1 MTIFRPCI
9 DLHDGRVK
17 QIVGGSLRDDGA
29 PRTNFVS
36 AHGAAHYAALYRRE
50 GLTGGHVILLGPG
63 NETAAREALAAWPGG
78 LQVGGGVSPANA
90 RAWLD
95 AGASHVIVTSWLF
108 PDGALSLDR
117 LRELSALTG
126 PGKLVIDLSCRRVAS
141 TPSTAPVASPP
152 STSSASA
159 PSSPPDAVPVST
171 PRWNVATNRWQTVTD
186 VTLDRTLFET
196 LDPYC
201 AEYLIHAADVEG
213 LRQGLDWDLVAHLST
228 LTERPLTYAGGA
240 SSLTDLER
248 MAQASGGRMDLTIG
262 SALDIF
268 GGSEVSLT
276 DCIAFNRSQ
285 GQAGEQVEESASG
298 PSAAGS
304 SPSDTGG

>member
-1 MTIFRPCI
+1 MTLFRPCI

-36 AHGAAHYAALYRRE
+36 EQGAAWYADLYRRE

-90 RAWLD
+90 QAWLD

-108 PDGALSLDR
+108 PEGRLSLER
-117 LRELSALTG
+117 LRELSGAIG
-126 PGKLVIDLSCRRVAS
+126 PERLVIDLSCRRVAS
-141 TPSTAPVASPP
+141 ATPS
-152 STSSASA
+152 
-159 PSSPPDAVPVST
+159 
-171 PRWNVATNRWQTVTD
+171 PRWNVATDRWQTVTD
-186 VTLDRTLFET
+186 VTLDAALFET
-196 LDPYC
+196 LDPFC

-213 LRQGLDWDLVAHLST
+213 LRQGLDWELIAHLST
-228 LTERPLTYAGGA
+228 LTDKPLTYAGGA
-240 SSLTDLER
+240 SSLADLEN
-248 MAQASGGRMDLTIG
+248 MARESRGRMDLTIG

-268 GGSEVSLT
+268 GGTEVSLA
-276 DCIAFNRSQ
+276 DCIAFNRAQ
-285 GQAGEQVEESASG
+285 TRADSG
-298 PSAAGS
+298 G
-304 SPSDTGG
+304 

>member
-1 MTIFRPCI
+1 MTLFRPCI
-9 DLHDGRVK
+9 DLHDGHVK
-17 QIVGGSLRDDGA
+17 QIVGGSLRDDGV

-36 AHGAAHYAALYRRE
+36 GHGAAWYADLYRRE
-50 GLTGGHVILLGPG
+50 DLTGGHVILLGPG

-90 RAWLD
+90 QAWLD

-108 PDGALSLDR
+108 PDSRLSLER
-117 LRELSALTG
+117 LRELSALIG
-126 PGKLVIDLSCRRVAS
+126 PDKLVIDLSCRRV
-141 TPSTAPVASPP
+141 PSPAG
-152 STSSASA
+152 TSA
-159 PSSPPDAVPVST
+159 

-186 VTLDRTLFET
+186 VTLDNELFAT
-196 LDPYC
+196 LDPFC

-228 LTERPLTYAGGA
+228 LTDKPLTYAGGA

-248 MAQASGGRMDLTIG
+248 MDRESRGRMDLTIG

-268 GGSEVSLT
+268 GGSEVTLA
-276 DCIAFNRSQ
+276 DCIAFNRTQ
-285 GQAGEQVEESASG
+285 GVRGG
-298 PSAAGS
+298 RAAGS
-304 SPSDTGG
+304 SPAEPGG